1 MEPGVY
7 DLTRP
12 GWIGKRVRVTVH
24 PDGSTQIEAIGFKGR
39 ECLRATAE
47 LERALGVD
55 PSTRRLKPEHAQQAA
70 GIAAKA
76 GQ

>member
-1 MEPGVY
+1 MEPVVY
-7 DLTRP
+7 ELTRP
-12 GWIGKRVRVTVH
+12 GWVGKRVRVTVH
-24 PDGSTQIEAIGFKGR
+24 ADGHTDIEAFGFRGR

-55 PSTRRLKPEHAQQAA
+55 ARTRKLKPEHAQQAA